1 MKMIKIFKNYFP
13 LIFICLLFF
22 NCPKRASVKTSKIGV
37 IYLSSLL
44 EDIKKPEPYLC
55 SIADTMAIKIGY
67 VNFETPFMPQLFQRL
82 GFYKF
87 LSEIPLDFLI
97 TNYPV
102 YGYNF
107 LPIPLDLGYG
117 IKNIEGIRFGICSQF
132 YDSLS
137 ISDQVKLATLRER
150 SDVLWIVDKKLLS
163 LPALQIDF
171 IIRNRVLQDTMIKN
185 IKTVK
190 DTIRQK
196 HLNNFTQSL
205 NQLLDTKID
214 LNQKKI
220 AEYIFSRIKQKKNIE
235 IMLYPEG
242 LIKDSAVKDSMTIGQ
257 FLNNVAC
264 DTKFK
269 TQELSEDEIK
279 KKIRENGYQYRGTI
293 TSKNIA
299 LVPDSEGEFLFD
311 LIFFNER

>member
-1 MKMIKIFKNYFP
+1 MNYIRWTKSFLI
-13 LIFICLLFF
+13 LIFTCSLFI
-22 NCPKRASVKTSKIGV
+22 NCPKRVSVKTSKIEV

-55 SIADTMAIKIGY
+55 SIADTQALSVGY
-67 VNFETPFMPQLFQRL
+67 INFETPFMSQLFQRL

-87 LSEIPLDFLI
+87 LSELPLDFLI

-107 LPIPLDLGYG
+107 LPIPIDLGYG
-117 IKNIEGIRFGICSQF
+117 IKNIEGIRFGICSQPH
-132 YDSLS
+132 DSLS

-171 IIRNRVLQDTMIKN
+171 IIRDRALQDTMIKN

-196 HLNNFTQSL
+196 YLNSFTQSL
-205 NQLLDTKID
+205 NQLLNAKID
-214 LNQKKI
+214 LNKRTI
-220 AEYIFSRIKQKKNIE
+220 AEYIFSRIKQKRNFE
-235 IMLYPEG
+235 IMLYPAG
-242 LIKDSAVKDSMTIGQ
+242 LIKDSAVRDSMTIRQ

-264 DTKFK
+264 DIKFK

-279 KKIRENGYQYRGTI
+279 KKIRENGYQYKGTI
-293 TSKNIA
+293 AKKNIA
-299 LVPDSEGEFLFD
+299 LFPDSDGEFLFD
-311 LIFFNER
+311 LVFYQ